1 MVASSADGSPNF
13 ASRSTSSRS
22 PAAISFCTPSWSG
35 SLARIALSEPF
46 EDGLALSAWPRN
58 AGLEGVVSKRPRLLG
73 AKSIGTDGVYSSA
86 VVRSVADGNLEWE
99 VKNYLA
105 LFVSDDKRATV
116 RCMSV

>member
-13 ASRSTSSRS
+13 ARRSTSSRLT
-22 PAAISFCTPSWSG
+22 AAISFCTPSWSG

-46 EDGLALSAWPRN
+46 DDGLALSAWPRN
-58 AGLEGVVSKRPRLLG
+58 AELECVVSKRPLLG

-86 VVRSVADGNLEWE
+86 VLRSVADGNLEWE